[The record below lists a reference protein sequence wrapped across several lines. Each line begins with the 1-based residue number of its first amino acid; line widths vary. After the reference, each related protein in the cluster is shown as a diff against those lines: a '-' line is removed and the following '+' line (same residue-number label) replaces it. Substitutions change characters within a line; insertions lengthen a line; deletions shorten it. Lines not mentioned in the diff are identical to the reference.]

1 MGILQAFATGII
13 IRSKAVSVT
22 GGIDMH
28 SFDKNNDDGAEIVD
42 DERRA
47 S

>member
-13 IRSKAVSVT
+13 IRVKSRFGT
-22 GGIDMH
+22 GGIDMR
-28 SFDKNNDDGAEIVD
+28 SFDKNNDDVAEIVD
-42 DERRA
+42 DGRRA